1 MSRKQYLVGG
11 AAALIV
17 AAVITGCTDTK
28 QVTKQVAMDPLFQSY
43 VALGNSL
50 TAGWQSG
57 GINSITQGESYA
69 FLFAQQAGT
78 RFAIPAIQF
87 PGCPPP
93 VDTFPSHRVTPPGYP
108 ASTGTTCYL
117 RVATSVTPVINNVAV
132 PSAATIDPVSLTTTN
147 SNALTLFILG
157 GSTQVARAAQA
168 QPTFISMWIG
178 NNDVLGAAVSGLLTK
193 TIVTPPGM
201 PPDTLSLGVTP
212 QATFVKNYLA
222 DVNGLRAIPSLKQGV
237 LFAVVD
243 VTNIPLLFHS
253 DLLFVPEVK
262 AGFDAAAGAVTTV
275 DLSCANAVPLI
286 SFQLAGAIR
295 AGLHRPN
302 VTCKATPTAGPYPLD
317 GLYGQIYVLDSVE
330 VPAVIADVANY
341 NAYIHAKADSLGWAF
356 VDVNPSLLALRQ
368 AGFVPPFPDLTS
380 PTQTF
385 GPYFGLD
392 GVHPSPQAHQ
402 LIAQLMID
410 SVNAK
415 FGTSIPS
422 LP

>member
-168 QPTFISMWIG
+168 QPTFIPMWIG

-275 DLSCANAVPLI
+275 DLSCANAVPLDQFPVGRGDQ
-286 SFQLAGAIR
+286 SRFAPAQRHVQGDA
-295 AGLHRPN
+295 
-302 VTCKATPTAGPYPLD
+302 D
-317 GLYGQIYVLDSVE
+317 GGSI
-330 VPAVIADVANY
+330 PARRVV
-341 NAYIHAKADSLGWAF
+341 
-356 VDVNPSLLALRQ
+356 R
-368 AGFVPPFPDLTS
+368 PDLC
-380 PTQTF
+380 
-385 GPYFGLD
+385 
-392 GVHPSPQAHQ
+392 A
-402 LIAQLMID
+402 
-410 SVNAK
+410 
-415 FGTSIPS
+415 
-422 LP
+422 